1 VFPNPCQND
10 RFNVLDLCGLEMGE
24 TGVHKPDGWGN
35 DTRYQSEVEF
45 QKNNALTR
53 PTEKG
58 KRGFLLRTF
67 FETLQLAGEG
77 CRLLPSPTVA
87 TRSMKFYSKK
97 LGVIRVRVA
106 CI

>member
-1 VFPNPCQND
+1 MGVPKPLSD
-10 RFNVLDLCGLEMGE
+10 RFNVLDLCGLEMAE

-35 DTRYQSEVEF
+35 DTRYQEVEF
-45 QKNNALTR
+45 KKNNALTG

-58 KRGFLLRTF
+58 KCGFLLRTF